1 VVAAL
6 TSPAKHVRVAFAAG
20 FVAALVAVW
29 TQGIL
34 LDTYFAHNPA
44 YRTVD
49 IRFGLSARVWTIGMA
64 PVGALVGGALSA
76 ASAFIVRRGRNVLS

>member
-6 TSPAKHVRVAFAAG
+6 TSSAKPARVAFAAG
-20 FVAALVAVW
+20 FIAALVAVW
-29 TQGIL
+29 TQGIF

-49 IRFGLSARVWTIGMA
+49 IPFGLSPRVWTIGMA
-64 PVGALVGGALSA
+64 PVGALIGGALSA
-76 ASAFIVRRGRNVLS
+76 VSAFIVRRGRSVLR